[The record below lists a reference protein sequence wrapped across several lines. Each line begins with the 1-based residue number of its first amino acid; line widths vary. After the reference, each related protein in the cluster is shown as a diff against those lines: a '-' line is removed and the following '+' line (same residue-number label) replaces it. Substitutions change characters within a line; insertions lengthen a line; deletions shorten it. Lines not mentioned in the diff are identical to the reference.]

1 MRVDDRNVARRRR
14 NAAIALAALG
24 APLAAAS
31 PAVADDA
38 ESTPPAAQAQADAG
52 APANAGASTSASTQG
67 NGAAE

>member
-1 MRVDDRNVARRRR
+1 MGVDETDVTRRRR

-38 ESTPPAAQAQADAG
+38 ETHAAVCSG
-52 APANAGASTSASTQG
+52 GG
-67 NGAAE
+67 ERWR